1 MISFLRVLAYICL
14 WTTPF
19 QVAFVLWGIGS
30 VTVTDY
36 SILSLSNIEFITN
49 YLGFLLFMVE
59 WLYTW
64 FWNALLDWVFSLPVI
79 LHQALKAIVST
90 WLGLWI
96 LKNINGWQSVKA

>member
-1 MISFLRVLAYICL
+1 MISFFRVLAYICL
-14 WTTPF
+14 WTTPL
-19 QVAFVLWGIGS
+19 QVACVLWGIGI

-49 YLGFLLFMVE
+49 YLGFLLFIVE

-64 FWNALLDWVFSLPVI
+64 FWNALLDWVFSLPAI
-79 LHQALKAIVST
+79 LHASLKAIVSI